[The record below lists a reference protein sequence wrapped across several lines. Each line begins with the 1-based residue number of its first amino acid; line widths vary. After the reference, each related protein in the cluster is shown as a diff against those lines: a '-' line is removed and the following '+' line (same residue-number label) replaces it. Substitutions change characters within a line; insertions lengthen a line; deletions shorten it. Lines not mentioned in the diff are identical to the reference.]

1 MIALQA
7 SANVATPSRNIHM
20 RMLSSSIITLTQ
32 YQLLRHLSLLQ
43 SNTYHYL
50 PSYSTFSVLD
60 DQDDDDA
67 PPLASRQLL
76 GDLARRGLRGGGG
89 LILARHGVGA
99 PGELVPGG
107 TALLLLEDEEGGA
120 TLLGS
125 TIGSGI
131 WKPNR

>member
-1 MIALQA
+1 MEAIRKMSMIALQA

-60 DQDDDDA
+60 DQDDDDVSVVA
-67 PPLASRQLL
+67 TESGRRAVAQYLVLKWSLGGDHTIVKQSQRYHAVLIGLMRIYDLLPTPPLY
-76 GDLARRGLRGGGG
+76 GT
-89 LILARHGVGA
+89 IL
-99 PGELVPGG
+99 
-107 TALLLLEDEEGGA
+107 
-120 TLLGS
+120 
-125 TIGSGI
+125 
-131 WKPNR
+131 